1 MREKLALKTSINH
14 LMGKEYPAI
23 VSLLTCEVS
32 LPPFKSKD
40 IVLVFEK
47 RERKLRHNA
56 CNIDYCFIKSSNIF
70 LMERLPC
77 IKSSCNII

>member
-1 MREKLALKTSINH
+1 MKGKLALKTSINH

-47 RERKLRHNA
+47 REE
-56 CNIDYCFIKSSNIF
+56 I
-70 LMERLPC
+70 
-77 IKSSCNII
+77 